1 MDTAAVAVA
10 FTDLC
15 AAGDFDQAGET
26 FWAEDVVSLEPMP
39 GDMARI
45 GGRAALV
52 QKGEWW
58 AANNE
63 VHGFEVEGPYVFG
76 DQFAVRFTM
85 DVTPKGGERM
95 EMDEVGL
102 YTVRDGKIV
111 EERFMYGTE

>member
-1 MDTAAVAVA
+1 MDAAAVATA

-39 GDMARI
+39 GDMARVE
-45 GGRAALV
+45 GRAAV
-52 QKGEWW
+52 AAKGEWW
-58 AANNE
+58 AANHE
-63 VHGFEVEGPYVFG
+63 IHGFEVEGPFVFG
-76 DQFAVRFTM
+76 DQFAVRFSM
-85 DVTPKGGERM
+85 DVTPKDGKRM
-95 EMDEVGL
+95 EMDEVAL